1 MLLRACAL
9 YEFYQG
15 HTAAE
20 ADRNI
25 RNTSGSDAISDQN
38 CSKWFARF
46 SSRNITV
53 EDYER

>member
-1 MLLRACAL
+1 MLDKFKMDQKMLLRACAL

-25 RNTSGSDAISDQN
+25 RNTSGSDAISD
-38 CSKWFARF
+38 
-46 SSRNITV
+46 
-53 EDYER
+53 